1 LFNKLFSESD
11 TNNNNNNN
19 NKDAKQL
26 VKEKSEDCVGEGDGE
41 CPELVAGSVVDCCD
55 GKGDAEQETEEYK
68 NSYAYY
74 KKMRKQK

>member
-11 TNNNNNNN
+11 TNNNNN

-26 VKEKSEDCVGEGDGE
+26 VKEKSEDCVGEGDGV
-41 CPELVAGSVVDCCD
+41 PSWLLVQVDCCD